1 MANRDIVYNFLKR
14 RFNENESELKYGVF
28 PDKYFNQ
35 DIDSAKSK
43 LSKIG
48 IKEQEEIV
56 RIVEK
61 FSANQLSAVLENI
74 RFNLAHQREFNSL
87 LRDTRDIQKGR
98 FLKKPRGKA
107 NPEKCITSYIGFMRA
122 LKEDTLYTAK
132 LNIDGKLKRVFIKTP
147 VGSSKSQDLDYG
159 FSRLAIDPETL
170 NIYSFINQKDGK
182 INKTK
187 VRKVYSKIDLDRE
200 ALEYPNDIFVNMAKE
215 NYVNFRKVLLNKLDA
230 VYGIERI
237 VDTYLRMGGKID
249 PKKYK
254 NKAFKEELIRH
265 LEGRFGTNKLL
276 EWASKIKNPKE
287 AAKLKLEILENLGK
301 YHGKEYR
308 AHYSKEYNSNRKRLQ
323 KRKLRRVVPKRA
335 IKRPM

>member
-1 MANRDIVYNFLKR
+1 M
-14 RFNENESELKYGVF
+14 
-28 PDKYFNQ
+28 
-35 DIDSAKSK
+35 
-43 LSKIG
+43 
-48 IKEQEEIV
+48 

-182 INKTK
+182 
-187 VRKVYSKIDLDRE
+187 
-200 ALEYPNDIFVNMAKE
+200 
-215 NYVNFRKVLLNKLDA
+215 
-230 VYGIERI
+230 
-237 VDTYLRMGGKID
+237 
-249 PKKYK
+249 
-254 NKAFKEELIRH
+254 
-265 LEGRFGTNKLL
+265 
-276 EWASKIKNPKE
+276 
-287 AAKLKLEILENLGK
+287 
-301 YHGKEYR
+301 
-308 AHYSKEYNSNRKRLQ
+308 
-323 KRKLRRVVPKRA
+323 
-335 IKRPM
+335 